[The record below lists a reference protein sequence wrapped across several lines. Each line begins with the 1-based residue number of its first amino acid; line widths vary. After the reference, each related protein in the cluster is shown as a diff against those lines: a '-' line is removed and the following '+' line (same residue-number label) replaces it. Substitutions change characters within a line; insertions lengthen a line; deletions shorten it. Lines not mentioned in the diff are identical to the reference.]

1 MAEPGVSLACLILV
15 LPLAFSLSFFK
26 INFHSSMA
34 ALGLP
39 DSSAGKE
46 STWNARDPSLIPGS
60 GRSTGEG

>member
-1 MAEPGVSLACLILV
+1 MPEPGVSLVCLILV

-26 INFHSSMA
+26 INLHWSMA

-46 STWNARDPSLIPGS
+46 STWNA
-60 GRSTGEG
+60 EGTPV